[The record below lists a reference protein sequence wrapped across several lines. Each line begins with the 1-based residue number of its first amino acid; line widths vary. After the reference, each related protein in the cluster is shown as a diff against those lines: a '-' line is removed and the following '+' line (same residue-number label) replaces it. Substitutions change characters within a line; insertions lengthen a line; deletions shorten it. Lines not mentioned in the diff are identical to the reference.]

1 MRGIVR
7 FENDFLGG
15 AVPVEDISLD
25 ATDIRILRVL
35 QRDASLPVA
44 EVAQESGLSQTPC
57 WRRIKR
63 MRDAGVIRR
72 IAALVDREALGL
84 DFVSY
89 TFVKL
94 HVPSRENMEA
104 FDRLVNAWPEVVTC
118 ERITGAVDYLIK
130 VVTEDIKS
138 YDAFLR
144 LKLLDGPLV
153 SDVQSRIVVATV
165 KDSPAL
171 PLREPQAKR
180 SKR

>member
-1 MRGIVR
+1 M
-7 FENDFLGG
+7 E
-15 AVPVEDISLD
+15 EISLD
-25 ATDIRILRVL
+25 ATDVRILRIL
-35 QRDASLPVA
+35 QRDASLSIA
-44 EVAQESGLSQTPC
+44 EVAQEAGLSQTPC

-63 MRDAGVIRR
+63 MRDAGVIRQ
-72 IAALVDREALGL
+72 IAALIDRETVGL
-84 DFVSY
+84 EFVSY

-94 HVPSRENMEA
+94 HVPSRENMER
-104 FDRLVNAWPEVVTC
+104 FDRLVNSWPEVVMC

-153 SDVQSRIVVATV
+153 SDVQSSIVVATV

-171 PLREPQAKR
+171 PIRETQPKR